1 MLTGAELIATFFTL
15 YIFNS
20 AHNLLRRSKTRP
32 KKKKIKFAF
41 LWPKRHHCLKAG
53 PAV

>member
-1 MLTGAELIATFFTL
+1 MLTGAKLIATFFTL

-20 AHNLLRRSKTRP
+20 AHNSLRV
-32 KKKKIKFAF
+32 KKIDQRRKKSNLHFHAQN
-41 LWPKRHHCLKAG
+41 HHCLKAG